1 MKFLKNCASMRGLSS
16 KERPRDMAIDEKP
29 GEEER
34 SFKEVDM
41 AEREKGELKPKD
53 LEREVDMAG

>member
-1 MKFLKNCASMRGLSS
+1 
-16 KERPRDMAIDEKP
+16 MAIEEKP

-34 SFKEVDM
+34 SLREVDM

-53 LEREVDMAG
+53 LEREVERAG